1 MVGISP
7 GAIQTDINKE
17 EWGKPGGLEEMNE
30 LISAN
35 RIDQPEEIGHLAAWL
50 LSDEADYITA
60 TTIDID
66 GGMTAYPGFTK
77 QKD

>member
-1 MVGISP
+1 
-7 GAIQTDINKE
+7 
-17 EWGKPGGLEEMNE
+17 MNE
-30 LISAN
+30 LIPAN
-35 RIDQPEEIGHLAAWL
+35 RIGQPEEIGHLAAWL

-60 TTIDID
+60 TTIYID